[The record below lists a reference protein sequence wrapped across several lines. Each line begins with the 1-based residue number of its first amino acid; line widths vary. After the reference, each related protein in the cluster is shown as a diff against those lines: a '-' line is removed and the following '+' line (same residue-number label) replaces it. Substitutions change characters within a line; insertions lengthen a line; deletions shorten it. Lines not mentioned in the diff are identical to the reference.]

1 MMDMLVAGIGNGV
14 RCGGFNGFE
23 SGDRPD
29 LSLFKDKFAYR

>member
-1 MMDMLVAGIGNGV
+1 MAGIGNGV

-23 SGDRPD
+23 SGDRSD